1 MNSTSNTTSAVTES
15 DPWVESGALVYV
27 AITVVV
33 SAAVIMCCSWFLV
46 HNETTKRCCETYCG
60 RKKRYTEVDDDDD
73 EEEIELNGT
82 FDGDTF
88 EEAVSK
94 NEAETFED
102 EHGKLEDD
110 TSAFTIDDASS
121 SGAEDDDELIAAA
134 V

>member
-60 RKKRYTEVDDDDD
+60 RKKRYTEVDDD

-82 FDGDTF
+82 F

-94 NEAETFED
+94 NEPETFED
-102 EHGKLEDD
+102 EHGELEDD
-110 TSAFTIDDASS
+110 TSAFTIDDTSS
-121 SGAEDDDELIAAA
+121 SGAEDDDGLIAAA